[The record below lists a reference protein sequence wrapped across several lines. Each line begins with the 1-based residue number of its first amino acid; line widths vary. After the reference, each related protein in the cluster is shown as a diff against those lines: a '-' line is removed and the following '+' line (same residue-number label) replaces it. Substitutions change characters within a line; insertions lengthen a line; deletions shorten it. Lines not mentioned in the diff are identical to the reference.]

1 MIIGLTG
8 GIASG
13 KSTVARLFGDL
24 GARWVDADD
33 IAREVVAPGE
43 PALKAIVD
51 RYGDAILT
59 REGRLDRAALRALV
73 FADEKERRWLE
84 ATTHP
89 RVRERL
95 VARLSLL
102 RQQDA
107 PYILLVSPLL
117 FESGQVDMVQRTLVV
132 DVPEALQIERTTER
146 DDVDQAQAKA
156 IVASQMGRDERLA
169 LADDVITNDG
179 DLAALSGA
187 VTALD
192 ATYRRLAAKA

>member
-179 DLAALSGA
+179 DLADLSGA

>member
-13 KSTVARLFGDL
+13 KSTVARLFGDH

-95 VARLSLL
+95 VTRLSLL

-107 PYILLVSPLL
+107 PYVLLVSPLL

-132 DVPEALQIERTTER
+132 DVPEALQIERTTQR
-146 DDVDQAQAKA
+146 DDVDLAQAKA
-156 IVASQMGRDERLA
+156 IVASQMGRDERVS

-179 DLAALSGA
+179 DLAALSEA
-187 VTALD
+187 VKALD

>member
-13 KSTVARLFGDL
+13 KSTVARLFGDH

>member
-179 DLAALSGA
+179 DLAALPGA

-192 ATYRRLAAKA
+192 DTYRRLAAKA

>member
-13 KSTVARLFGDL
+13 KSTVARLFGDH

-95 VARLSLL
+95 VTRLSLL

-107 PYILLVSPLL
+107 PYVLLVSPLL

-132 DVPEALQIERTTER
+132 DVPEALQIERTTQR
-146 DDVDQAQAKA
+146 DDVDLAQAKA
-156 IVASQMGRDERLA
+156 IVAAQMGRDERVS

-179 DLAALSGA
+179 DLAALSEA
-187 VTALD
+187 VKALD

>member
-33 IAREVVAPGE
+33 IPREVVAPGE

>member
-95 VARLSLL
+95 VTRLSLL

-107 PYILLVSPLL
+107 PYVLLVSPLL

-132 DVPEALQIERTTER
+132 DVPEALQIERTTQR
-146 DDVDQAQAKA
+146 DDVDLAQAKA
-156 IVASQMGRDERLA
+156 IVASQMGRDERVS

-179 DLAALSGA
+179 DLAALSEA
-187 VTALD
+187 VKVLD

>member
-13 KSTVARLFGDL
+13 KSTVARLFGDH

-95 VARLSLL
+95 VTRLSLL

-107 PYILLVSPLL
+107 PYVLLVSPLL

-132 DVPEALQIERTTER
+132 DVPEALQIERTTQR
-146 DDVDQAQAKA
+146 DDVDLAQTKA
-156 IVASQMGRDERLA
+156 IVASQMGRDERVS

-179 DLAALSGA
+179 DLAALSEA
-187 VTALD
+187 VKALD

>member
-95 VARLSLL
+95 VTRLSLL

-107 PYILLVSPLL
+107 PYVLLVSPLL

-132 DVPEALQIERTTER
+132 DVPEALQIERTTQR
-146 DDVDQAQAKA
+146 DDVDLAQAKA
-156 IVASQMGRDERLA
+156 IVASQMGRDERLS

-179 DLAALSGA
+179 DLAALSEA
-187 VTALD
+187 VKALD

>member
-95 VARLSLL
+95 VTRLSLL

-107 PYILLVSPLL
+107 PYVLLVSPLL

-132 DVPEALQIERTTER
+132 DVPEALQIERTTQR
-146 DDVDQAQAKA
+146 DDVDLAQAKA
-156 IVASQMGRDERLA
+156 IVASQMGRDERVS

-179 DLAALSGA
+179 DLAALSEA
-187 VTALD
+187 VKALD

>member
-13 KSTVARLFGDL
+13 KSTVARLFGDH

-95 VARLSLL
+95 VTRLSLL

-107 PYILLVSPLL
+107 PYVLLVSPLL

-132 DVPEALQIERTTER
+132 DVPEALQIERTTQR
-146 DDVDQAQAKA
+146 DDVDLAQAKA
-156 IVASQMGRDERLA
+156 IVAAQMGRDERLS

-179 DLAALSGA
+179 DLAALSEA
-187 VTALD
+187 VKALD

>member
-95 VARLSLL
+95 VTRLSLL

-107 PYILLVSPLL
+107 PYVLLVSPLL

-179 DLAALSGA
+179 DLADLSGA

>member
-95 VARLSLL
+95 VTRLSLL

-107 PYILLVSPLL
+107 PYVLLVSPLL

-132 DVPEALQIERTTER
+132 DVPEALQIERTTQR
-146 DDVDQAQAKA
+146 DDVDLAQAKA
-156 IVASQMGRDERLA
+156 IVASQMGRDERVS
-169 LADDVITNDG
+169 LADDVIANDG
-179 DLAALSGA
+179 DLAALSEA
-187 VTALD
+187 VKALD

>member
-13 KSTVARLFGDL
+13 KSTVARLFGDH

-89 RVRERL
+89 RVRERW
-95 VARLSLL
+95 VTRLSLL

-107 PYILLVSPLL
+107 PYVLLVSPLL

-132 DVPEALQIERTTER
+132 DVPEALQIERTTQR
-146 DDVDQAQAKA
+146 DDVDLAQAKA
-156 IVASQMGRDERLA
+156 IVASQMGRDERVS

-179 DLAALSGA
+179 DLAALSEA
-187 VTALD
+187 VKALD

>member
-13 KSTVARLFGDL
+13 KSTVARLFGDH

-95 VARLSLL
+95 VTRLSLL

-107 PYILLVSPLL
+107 PYVLLVSPLL

-132 DVPEALQIERTTER
+132 DVPEALQIERTTQR
-146 DDVDQAQAKA
+146 DDVD
-156 IVASQMGRDERLA
+156 LA
-169 LADDVITNDG
+169 
-179 DLAALSGA
+179 
-187 VTALD
+187 
-192 ATYRRLAAKA
+192 

>member
-33 IAREVVAPGE
+33 IAREVVTPGE

-95 VARLSLL
+95 VTRLSLL

-107 PYILLVSPLL
+107 PYVLLVSPLL

-132 DVPEALQIERTTER
+132 DVPEALQIERTTQR
-146 DDVDQAQAKA
+146 DDVDLAQAKA
-156 IVASQMGRDERLA
+156 IVASQMGRDERLS

-179 DLAALSGA
+179 DLAALSEA
-187 VTALD
+187 VKALD

>member
-13 KSTVARLFGDL
+13 KSTVARLFGDH

-95 VARLSLL
+95 VTRLSLL

-107 PYILLVSPLL
+107 PYVLLVSPLL

-132 DVPEALQIERTTER
+132 DVPEALQIERTTQR
-146 DDVDQAQAKA
+146 DDVDLAQAKA
-156 IVASQMGRDERLA
+156 IVASQMGRDERLS

-179 DLAALSGA
+179 DLAALSEA
-187 VTALD
+187 VKALD

>member
-95 VARLSLL
+95 VTRLSLL

-107 PYILLVSPLL
+107 PYVLLVSPLL

-132 DVPEALQIERTTER
+132 DVPEALQIERTTQR
-146 DDVDQAQAKA
+146 DDVDLAQAKA
-156 IVASQMGRDERLA
+156 IVASQMGRDERLS
-169 LADDVITNDG
+169 LADDVIANDG
-179 DLAALSGA
+179 DLAALSEA
-187 VTALD
+187 VKALD